1 MIYCLLQ
8 YILGE
13 RECFSTYQTVTTAC
27 LKCIEQAYLRH
38 YTCIIIIHQCL
49 ATKG

>member
-27 LKCIEQAYLRH
+27 SKCIETSLFTTLHMYN
-38 YTCIIIIHQCL
+38 YTPNV
-49 ATKG
+49 